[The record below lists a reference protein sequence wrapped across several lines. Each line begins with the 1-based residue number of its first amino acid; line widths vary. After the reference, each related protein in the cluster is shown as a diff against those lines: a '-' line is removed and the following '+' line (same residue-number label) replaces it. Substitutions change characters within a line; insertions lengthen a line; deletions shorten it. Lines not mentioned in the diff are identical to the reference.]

1 MNSLLYM
8 IKKNCYNNIAEEDDD
23 DDDGNIVFLLL
34 AEYERRDTVSNL
46 PFLLERLFKGTI
58 D

>member
-1 MNSLLYM
+1 M
-8 IKKNCYNNIAEEDDD
+8 
-23 DDDGNIVFLLL
+23 FLLL
-34 AEYERRDTVSNL
+34 AEYERRDTASNL

>member
-8 IKKNCYNNIAEEDDD
+8 IKKNCYNNIAEEED

>member
-1 MNSLLYM
+1 M
-8 IKKNCYNNIAEEDDD
+8 IVTRTYKICYNNIAEEED

-34 AEYERRDTVSNL
+34 AEYERRDTASNL